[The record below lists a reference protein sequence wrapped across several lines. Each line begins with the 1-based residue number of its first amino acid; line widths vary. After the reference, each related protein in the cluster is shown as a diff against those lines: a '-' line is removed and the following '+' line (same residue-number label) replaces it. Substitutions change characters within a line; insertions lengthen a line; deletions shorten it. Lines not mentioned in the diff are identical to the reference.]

1 MSMQNTRKNRWAAIE
16 IIYIL
21 AIVIVTIVSFLLLS
35 FASERNS
42 QFSKNLATSRI
53 LSQEGIKTII
63 NLHNQN
69 KTSIIIGSRSY
80 KWSQLFDGTVTLPS
94 CVNPSDLTILCADFK
109 LRECD
114 ISDHLLKHPCI
125 EISTNPHTDI
135 LWKMPEEENKI
146 FSRKIRITNAEKN
159 TKNITVFI
167 WWIDPN
173 GLHTSPISYKL
184 RRNQK

>member
-1 MSMQNTRKNRWAAIE
+1 MKDVRKNRLNVIE
-16 IIYIL
+16 IMYIFM
-21 AIVIVTIVSFLLLS
+21 VIIISLVSFSLLHV
-35 FASERNS
+35 ASKANS
-42 QFSKNLATSRI
+42 EFSKNLVTARL

-69 KTSIIIGSRSY
+69 ETSIIIGFRSY
-80 KWSQLFDGTVTLPS
+80 KWSQLFDGTVTLLS
-94 CVNPSDLTILCADFK
+94 CVNPSDLTISCADFK

-114 ISDHLLKHPCI
+114 ISDPLFKHPCI
-125 EISTNPHTDI
+125 EIGISPHTDI
-135 LWKMPEEENKI
+135 FWKMPEKENKI

-173 GLHTSPISYKL
+173 GLHTSPITYKL
-184 RRNQK
+184 IRNQK